1 MNFEAYDFSAAGLY
15 HERLCLD
22 FVNSTGQHADPAAD
36 HLRSYADLLAWSLDV
51 SLLTSAEADE
61 LYTQSQAH
69 PAEAAAVFAMAFELR
84 AAIFAVLSSAASQQP
99 PPAAALATLNEAL
112 AEVQGHLRLTADEAG
127 ARWTWVYSPTDLAQ
141 MLGPVVWSAV
151 EVLQSADRADLRVCE
166 GHDCDWVFLDTS
178 RNHSRRWCSM
188 QSCGNRAKARRH
200 YHRGR
205 ATPE

>member
-22 FVNSTGQHADPAAD
+22 FVNSTGQHDDPAAD

-51 SLLTSAEADE
+51 SLLTPAGADG
-61 LYTQSQAH
+61 LYAQAQAS
-69 PAEAAAVFAMAFELR
+69 PAEAAAVFAHAVKLR
-84 AAIFAVLSSAASQQP
+84 DALFAVLSNAAIQQP
-99 PPAAALATLNEAL
+99 PPPAALATFNESLGEAMRHMRLN
-112 AEVQGHLRLTADEAG
+112 AG
-127 ARWTWVYSPTDLAQ
+127 ETDAHWAWVYRPNDLAQ

-166 GHDCDWVFLDTS
+166 GHDCDWMFLDTS

-188 QSCGNRAKARRH
+188 QSCGNRAKAKRH

-205 ATPE
+205 AAPD

>member
-1 MNFEAYDFSAAGLY
+1 
-15 HERLCLD
+15 
-22 FVNSTGQHADPAAD
+22 
-36 HLRSYADLLAWSLDV
+36 
-51 SLLTSAEADE
+51 
-61 LYTQSQAH
+61 
-69 PAEAAAVFAMAFELR
+69 MAFELR